1 MFMGCL
7 GFSIQRQRHYKK
19 VSESSTLGEYLD
31 CCFSGFSSVSS
42 CNAININD
50 VSFLELV
57 SFDILSVEHVHQVN
71 LAGVICV
78 DNNPS
83 TGMEEITGD
92 ILDVL
97 SELDLER
104 AWREDK
110 KRCR

>member
-1 MFMGCL
+1 
-7 GFSIQRQRHYKK
+7 
-19 VSESSTLGEYLD
+19 
-31 CCFSGFSSVSS
+31 
-42 CNAININD
+42 
-50 VSFLELV
+50 
-57 SFDILSVEHVHQVN
+57 
-71 LAGVICV
+71 V
-78 DNNPS
+78 DNDPS